1 MKDYDEF
8 QINLTLKF
16 KIPKEEITIN
26 SVLYTVSQCSKEV
39 DKAIAKALL
48 AGIEEK
54 AIAEKLKAEPGY
66 ALNGHQSTERQIK
79 ASFGSFGYRCA
90 QLYDRLNGKT
100 IIPLQEKLKWPSY
113 CRYMNEAVA
122 SCSSL
127 VTDVSFRKA
136 VKEASRMTGTE
147 VSATTFHR
155 MFQIFAEGYC
165 QWPEQKDIPYR
176 FLMGDG
182 TPIRIQDGRG
192 RSLGKKEMRWAMGST
207 GEGQPFSLLGFWL
220 DTEWSKIKNELK
232 GIINYSKIEVLFAD
246 GGKEIQALLE
256 DGMDLQ
262 RCVLH
267 GEKELFFKLYLDGFK
282 KKKQEP
288 FKKLMAALPVFQL
301 NKARLEKLSPQDKEA
316 VEKMANQSR
325 QGLEEIIKILN
336 PDKYPKARS
345 YLLNL
350 KEDLF
355 TFFDVWL
362 KTGEWIPLTTNALE
376 SGFSQVKNRLWSIGK
391 RWTEK
396 GVLNWLKISLLKIF
410 KPQLWEE
417 LWGKYLK
424 INPAFQLVSLEVAW
438 QWS

>member
-1 MKDYDEF
+1 MKDCDEF
-8 QINLTLKF
+8 QIKITLKF
-16 KIPKEEITIN
+16 KIPKEGITIN
-26 SVLYTVSQCSKEV
+26 SVLYTVKECLKEV
-39 DKAIAKALL
+39 GKTLARTLL
-48 AGIEEK
+48 SGIEEK
-54 AIAEKLKAEPGY
+54 AIKEKLKTNPGY
-66 ALNGHQSTERQIK
+66 TLNGHQSTERQIK
-79 ASFGSFGYRCA
+79 ASFGDFSYRCA
-90 QLYDRLNGKT
+90 QLYDRVNRKT
-100 IIPLQEKLKWPSY
+100 VIPLQEKLSWPSY
-113 CRYMNEAVA
+113 RRYMNEAVSGCA
-122 SCSSL
+122 SL
-127 VTDVSFRKA
+127 VTHVSFRRA
-136 VKEASRMTGTE
+136 VKEAERMTGTE
-147 VSATTFHR
+147 ISAATFHR
-155 MFQIFAEGYC
+155 MFQLFAEGYAN
-165 QWPEQKDIPYR
+165 WPRQKDIPYR

-192 RSLGKKEMRWAMGST
+192 KSLGKKEMRWAMGST
-207 GEGQPFSLLGFWL
+207 GEGKPFSLLGFWL
-220 DTEWSKIKNELK
+220 DTEWSKIKEELK
-232 GIINYSKIEVLFAD
+232 EIIDYSKIEVLFAD
-246 GGKEIQALLE
+246 GEKEIQALLE

-301 NKARLEKLSPQDKEA
+301 NKARLEKLSLEDRET
-316 VEKMANQSR
+316 VEKMATQSR
-325 QGLEEIIKILN
+325 QGLEEIIKILDPN
-336 PDKYPKARS
+336 KYPKARS

-410 KPQLWEE
+410 KPQIWGE
-417 LWGKYLK
+417 LWDKYLK
-424 INPAFQLVSLEVAW
+424 INPAFQLVSVEVAW
-438 QWS
+438 QWF